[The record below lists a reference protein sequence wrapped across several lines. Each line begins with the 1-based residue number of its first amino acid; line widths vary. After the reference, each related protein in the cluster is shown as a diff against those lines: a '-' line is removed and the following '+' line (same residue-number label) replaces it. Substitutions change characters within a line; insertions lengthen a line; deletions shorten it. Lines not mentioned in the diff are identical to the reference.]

1 MRLPSRNTRF
11 REIGDLLGMRRTKF
25 ASGWLIMLCAAAM
38 PVRIEAA
45 TLLQVEVANYV
56 FYVQDG
62 SDQTLWSTQAQPT
75 QSGPLRTF
83 STFLAIGDVV
93 AINGAPAHGTFV
105 QRAQFVNSA
114 PQPTAGQSI
123 ADVARGN
130 LSDVI
135 FDLMTADEKLV
146 GSIMATGYLA
156 TAPPPGAPGAATQF
170 TLAITG
176 GTGAFQGIH
185 GQISGAPNP
194 KAGRAASVTED
205 PSARRALGGGGRLL
219 LIQLTTETLPQLIVT
234 GAGPAIVHSSDFS
247 LVNSSKPARSGELL
261 SVFVTGLGPTLPGVD
276 PGRSFTAQPLQLVN
290 SPVAVTVNG
299 TAAEVLYAGGY
310 PGSVDSYQ
318 VNFRV
323 PSGLSG
329 GMASLEISAAW
340 IAGPPVLL
348 SVQ

>member
-1 MRLPSRNTRF
+1 
-11 REIGDLLGMRRTKF
+11 
-25 ASGWLIMLCAAAM
+25 MLCAIGM
-38 PVRIEAA
+38 PVQLEAA

-83 STFLAIGDVV
+83 TTFLGIGDIV
-93 AINGAPAHGTFV
+93 AVNGTPAHGTFV
-105 QRAQFVNSA
+105 QRAQLVNSA
-114 PQPTAGQSI
+114 PQPNAGQSV

-135 FDLMTADEKLV
+135 FDLMTAEGKLV

-156 TAPPPGAPGAATQF
+156 TAPPPGSPVVATQF

-205 PSARRALGGGGRLL
+205 PGSRRALGGGGRLF
-219 LIQLTTETLPQLIVT
+219 LIQLTAETLPQPIVT
-234 GAGPAIVHSSDFS
+234 AAGPAIVHSTDFS
-247 LVNSSKPARSGELL
+247 LVSATKPARSGELL
-261 SVFVTGLGPTLPGVD
+261 TLFVTGLGPTVPGVD
-276 PGRSFTAQPLQLVN
+276 PGQPFPGQPLQTVN
-290 SPVAVTVNG
+290 SPVAITVNG
-299 TAAEVLYAGGY
+299 AAAEVLYAGGY

-318 VNFRV
+318 VNFRM
-323 PSGLSG
+323 PTGLPA
-329 GMASLEISAAW
+329 GMASLQISAAW
-340 IAGPPVLL
+340 IAGPSVLL
-348 SVQ
+348 AVQ